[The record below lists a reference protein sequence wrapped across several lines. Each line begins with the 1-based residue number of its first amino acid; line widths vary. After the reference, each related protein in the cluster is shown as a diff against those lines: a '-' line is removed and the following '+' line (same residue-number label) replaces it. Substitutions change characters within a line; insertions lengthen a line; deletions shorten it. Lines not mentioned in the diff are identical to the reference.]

1 MARALENHHSSL
13 LRFCNAFAI
22 EMKNQHQNL
31 TVVDYE
37 AHADVETLPKS
48 DLIGVANFAIQ
59 QDEQMYHIE
68 AMIGITTYDDHNL
81 FRLKQLTSRL
91 FDYLAPTNMIELVDA
106 DTAEPIGQMT
116 IKNGTRAM
124 PVAGS
129 AQRPMRFIIFR
140 CISSQTGGAFS

>member
-1 MARALENHHSSL
+1 MAFALENHHSSL
-13 LRFCNAFAI
+13 LRFCNAFVL
-22 EMKNQHQNL
+22 EMQNQNQNL

-48 DLIGVANFAIQ
+48 DLIGVANFAIE
-59 QDEQMYHIE
+59 QDEHLYNIE

-81 FRLKQLTSRL
+81 FRLKKMTSIL
-91 FDYLAPTNMIELVDA
+91 FERLAPTNIIEVVDA
-106 DTAEPIGQMT
+106 DTAEPIGLMT
-116 IKNGTRAM
+116 IKKGTRAM

-140 CISSQTGGAFS
+140 CISSLTVGASA